1 MALPGPAR
9 SRKIKPGA
17 IKGAGTS
24 SRADRQMLFELRKLV
39 AIRLIPKFLAWLRR
53 TAEKKDCHSPM
64 RKIFL
69 AAVISVFGLLHG
81 LSSAADLQVVTVAL
95 VSPSWNTGLPT
106 AVARGA
112 GFFKEEGLDVKPVTL
127 SSSGPIMMALLM
139 SGQADMVIAGAVAI
153 LRGIARGAPVVV
165 ISGHLNRMSYA
176 LMTDKK
182 LKTVADL
189 KGKTIGITGIGGM
202 GEFTV
207 VESLRRHGLVKDRD
221 FSVLN
226 IEGGPAARIAA
237 LKAGKVQAVPLTPG
251 QRVQAERDGF
261 TMLLDTRETLTE
273 IPSTIVA
280 STREFAASSPDKTVR
295 FLRAL
300 DKANDLIHRDKE
312 KAIALGIRHGLRGD
326 IAIERKALDYYAAD
340 LDIRLKKENVAALLK
355 QIDISDPPQKYF
367 DDTYLTRAA
376 GAR

>member
-1 MALPGPAR
+1 
-9 SRKIKPGA
+9 
-17 IKGAGTS
+17 
-24 SRADRQMLFELRKLV
+24 
-39 AIRLIPKFLAWLRR
+39 
-53 TAEKKDCHSPM
+53 M
-64 RKIFL
+64 RNIFL

-112 GFFKEEGLDVKPVTL
+112 GFFKEEGLDVRPVTL

-139 SGQADMVIAGAVAI
+139 SGQADVVIAGAVAI

-165 ISGHLNRMSYA
+165 VSGHLSRMSYA
-176 LMTDKK
+176 LMTDKR

-189 KGKTIGITGIGGM
+189 KGKTIGITGFGGM

-237 LKAGKVQAVPLTPG
+237 LKTGKVQAVPLTPG
-251 QRVQAERDGF
+251 QRVQAENDGF
-261 TMLLDTRETLTE
+261 TMLLDTREMLTE

-280 STREFAASSPDKTVR
+280 STREFVASSPDKTIR

-300 DKANDLIHRDKE
+300 DKANDLIRRDKE

-326 IAIERKALDYYAAD
+326 IATERKALDYYAAD

-376 GAR
+376 GSR

>member
-1 MALPGPAR
+1 MK
-9 SRKIKPGA
+9 KI
-17 IKGAGTS
+17 
-24 SRADRQMLFELRKLV
+24 L
-39 AIRLIPKFLAWLRR
+39 
-53 TAEKKDCHSPM
+53 
-64 RKIFL
+64 L
-69 AAVISVFGLLHG
+69 AAVVSVFSLIHG

-112 GFFKEEGLDVKPVTL
+112 GFFKEEGLDVRPVTL

-165 ISGHLNRMSYA
+165 VSGHLSRMSYA
-176 LMTDKK
+176 LMTGKG

-207 VESLRRHGLVKDRD
+207 VESLRRHGLIKDRD

-237 LKAGKVQAVPLTPG
+237 LKTGKVHAVPLTPG

-273 IPSTIVA
+273 IPRRSSHPHGNSPPRAPIRQSDSSGPSIKLTISSA
-280 STREFAASSPDKTVR
+280 ATRKKRLPWAFGTGSAAILPSR
-295 FLRAL
+295 
-300 DKANDLIHRDKE
+300 E
-312 KAIALGIRHGLRGD
+312 KRWTITRPIWISGLRWKTS
-326 IAIERKALDYYAAD
+326 R
-340 LDIRLKKENVAALLK
+340 R
-355 QIDISDPPQKYF
+355 F
-367 DDTYLTRAA
+367 
-376 GAR
+376 

>member
-1 MALPGPAR
+1 MSGGHMKKLFAATVIIVFALFPGFSTA
-9 SRKIKPGA
+9 A
-17 IKGAGTS
+17 
-24 SRADRQMLFELRKLV
+24 ELQSITL
-39 AIRLIPKFLAWLRR
+39 
-53 TAEKKDCHSPM
+53 
-64 RKIFL
+64 
-69 AAVISVFGLLHG
+69 
-81 LSSAADLQVVTVAL
+81 AL

-112 GFFKEEGLDVKPVTL
+112 GFFKDEGLDVRPVTL

-139 SGQADMVIAGAVAI
+139 SGQTDIVIAGAVAI

-165 ISGHLNRMSYA
+165 VGGHLNRMSYA
-176 LMTDKK
+176 LMTGKE
-182 LKTVADL
+182 LKTVTDL

-237 LKAGKVQAVPLTPG
+237 LKTGKVEAVPLTPG

-261 TMLLDTRETLTE
+261 TVLLDTRDTLTE
-273 IPSTIVA
+273 IPSTIIA
-280 STREFAASSPDKTVR
+280 STRQFAGSSPDKTVR

-300 DKANDLIHRDKE
+300 DKANDLIRGDRE

-326 IAIERKALDYYAAD
+326 LALERKALDYYVAD
-340 LDIRLKKENVAALLK
+340 LDIRLKRENIAALLK
-355 QIDISDPPQKYF
+355 QIDISDRPEKYF
-367 DDTYLTRAA
+367 DDTYLTRAV
-376 GAR
+376 GSR

>member
-1 MALPGPAR
+1 MITAATSTVRKVKNLLPLIYEMLG
-9 SRKIKPGA
+9 SLMKKI
-17 IKGAGTS
+17 
-24 SRADRQMLFELRKLV
+24 LWV
-39 AIRLIPKFLAWLRR
+39 V
-53 TAEKKDCHSPM
+53 
-64 RKIFL
+64 
-69 AAVISVFGLLHG
+69 VISIFDLIHG
-81 LSSAADLQVVTVAL
+81 FSSGADLQVVTVAL

-112 GFFKEEGLDVKPVTL
+112 GFFKGEGLDVRPVTL

-139 SGQADMVIAGAVAI
+139 SGQADIVIAGAVAI

-165 ISGHLNRMSYA
+165 VSGHLNRMSYA
-176 LMTDKK
+176 LMTGKG

-237 LKAGKVQAVPLTPG
+237 LKTGKVQAVPLTPG
-251 QRVQAERDGF
+251 QRVQAESDGF

-280 STREFAASSPDKTVR
+280 STREFAGSNPDKAVR
-295 FLRAL
+295 FLKAL
-300 DKANDLIHRDKE
+300 DEANDLIHRDKDR
-312 KAIALGIRHGLRGD
+312 AVALGIRHGLRGD
-326 IAIERKALDYYAAD
+326 IAVERKALDYYVAD
-340 LDIRLKKENVAALLK
+340 LDIRLKKENIAALLK

-367 DDTYLTRAA
+367 DDTYLTRAI
-376 GAR
+376 GPR

>member
-1 MALPGPAR
+1 M
-9 SRKIKPGA
+9 K
-17 IKGAGTS
+17 T
-24 SRADRQMLFELRKLV
+24 
-39 AIRLIPKFLAWLRR
+39 
-53 TAEKKDCHSPM
+53 
-64 RKIFL
+64 IFL
-69 AAVISVFGLLHG
+69 AAVISVFTLFRGLTG
-81 LSSAADLQVVTVAL
+81 AADLQVVTVAL

-112 GFFKEEGLDVKPVTL
+112 GFFKEEGLDVRPVTL

-139 SGQADMVIAGAVAI
+139 SGQADIVIAGAVAI

-165 ISGHLNRMSYA
+165 VGGHLNRMSYA
-176 LMTDKK
+176 LMTDKR
-182 LKTVADL
+182 LKTVTDL

-207 VESLRRHGLVKDRD
+207 VESLRRHGMVRDRD

-237 LKAGKVQAVPLTPG
+237 LKSGKVQAVPLTPG
-251 QRVQAERDGF
+251 QRVQAEKDGF

-280 STREFAASSPDKTVR
+280 STREFTASSPDKTIR

-300 DKANDLIHRDKE
+300 DKANDLIRRDKE
-312 KAIALGIRHGLRGD
+312 KAIALGMRHGLRGD
-326 IAIERKALDYYAAD
+326 TAIERKALDYYAAD
-340 LDIRLKKENVAALLK
+340 LDIRLKRENIAALLK
-355 QIDISDPPQKYF
+355 QIEISDPPQKYF

-376 GAR
+376 GSR